1 MNENVVL
8 GALSASPPSVNFA
21 SVPLGQTN
29 SQPITLTNTGLANV
43 EILRSTVA
51 GASFKLTGL
60 ASSTV
65 IAPGASVTFNVTF
78 RASSAA
84 TFTATAS
91 IYSNASNSPLA
102 VDLSGTGAAASLQ
115 LATSPSSLGFGSVT
129 VGASSSLNIS
139 LTNSGNS
146 NLTISK
152 VTTPSAVL
160 TTSGV
165 SAGLILG
172 PSQTATLDVT
182 FLPTSAASI
191 SGSISITSNASTAPV
206 KIPVTGS
213 GVQASA
219 QSVSLNWVASST
231 PGVIGYDVYRSTVS
245 GGPYNVVTSS
255 PVPSTQ
261 YTDSSVAAGD
271 TYYYVVTSVNS
282 SNTQSGFSGQ
292 VVANVPAQ

>member
-1 MNENVVL
+1 M
-8 GALSASPPSVNFA
+8 
-21 SVPLGQTN
+21 
-29 SQPITLTNTGLANV
+29 LTNTGAANV
-43 EILRSTVA
+43 QILRVTIA
-51 GASFKLTGL
+51 GVGFKLTGL
-60 ASSTV
+60 SSSTV
-65 IAPGASVTFNVTF
+65 IAPGANVTFDVTF

-84 TFTATAS
+84 TFAATAY
-91 IYSNASNSPLA
+91 IYCNASNSPLTLA
-102 VDLSGTGAAASLQ
+102 LSGTGAAASLQ
-115 LATSPSSLGFGSVT
+115 LSASPSTLSFGSVT

-182 FLPTSAASI
+182 FLPISAANL
-191 SGSISITSNASTAPV
+191 SGSISITSNATTAPV
-206 KIPVTGS
+206 KIPVSGS

-245 GGPYNVVTSS
+245 GGPYSVVTPS

-261 YTDSSVAAGD
+261 YTDSSVLAGD

-282 SNTQSGFSGQ
+282 SNTQSGYSGQ
-292 VVANVPAQ
+292 VSANVPTQ